1 VLPAPA
7 NETAAPIPAACRN
20 RLLVCSFSVICIL
33 SLFSVVTLFF
43 TFELEQVMIKQM
55 YLKCKKIRFANVD
68 VFGMIIPYQSDTKV
82 IGFYME
88 KGRQTSLLV
97 LRSELLRRVV

>member
-1 VLPAPA
+1 
-7 NETAAPIPAACRN
+7 
-20 RLLVCSFSVICIL
+20 
-33 SLFSVVTLFF
+33 
-43 TFELEQVMIKQM
+43 M

-88 KGRQTSLLV
+88 KGRQTSLQGQKAKKPNSFCYGGLIYECATPDSIGSGIV
-97 LRSELLRRVV
+97 MVV